1 MVLAAFAHSKCPYS
15 SLVSVKS
22 AMDFLNHPLP
32 HGLSCLILTGCA
44 PVLRRPFFALLPC
57 WWSFHRLHRLK
68 RAHTLFQGSY
78 RSGKSCQGISVFSQY
93 RIPLSIVRL
102 SFPDLPPDWL
112 LWRQLLFHVIPLSFC
127 QFVSLHTFTLLLRFC
142 NRRGKYT
149 MAIENKKFPK
159 SYLIFWD
166 SALYCY

>member
-93 RIPLSIVRL
+93 RIPLSMTRL
-102 SFPDLPPDWL
+102 SFPGLPPCAGFSGGN
-112 LWRQLLFHVIPLSFC
+112 RSFTLFHCSSVNSCRFMPL
-127 QFVSLHTFTLLLRFC
+127 
-142 NRRGKYT
+142 
-149 MAIENKKFPK
+149 
-159 SYLIFWD
+159 
-166 SALYCY
+166 LYCLFPFLSIFCLKTPSRRNAWWSKENTS